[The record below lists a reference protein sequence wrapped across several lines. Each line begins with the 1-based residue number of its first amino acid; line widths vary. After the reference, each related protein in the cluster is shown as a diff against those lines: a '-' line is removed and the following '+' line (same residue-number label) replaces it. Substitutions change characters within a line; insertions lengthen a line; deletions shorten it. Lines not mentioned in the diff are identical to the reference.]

1 MEFQFNDG
9 VLLGYPREQVFEFFS
24 LAENLNVM
32 TPPWARFSILTPL
45 PIEMAVGTIINY
57 RIELHRVPLRWESEI
72 TEWEPPLKFT
82 DVQRRGPY
90 KRWVHEHIF
99 EEAPGGTLVT
109 DRVTYE
115 VTGGALVNRLFVA
128 RELRRIFAYRKA
140 KLLEIYP

>member
-9 VLLGYPREQVFEFFS
+9 VLLGYPREQVFKFFA
-24 LAENLNVM
+24 LPENLNVM
-32 TPPWARFSILTPL
+32 TPPWVRFSILTPL

-57 RIELHRVPLRWESEI
+57 RIELHRVPVRWESEI
-72 TEWEPPLKFT
+72 TEWDPPLKFT
-82 DVQRRGPY
+82 DVQLRGPY

-99 EEAPGGTLVT
+99 EETPGGTLVT

-115 VTGGALVNRLFVA
+115 VTGGALVNSLFVA

-140 KLLEIYP
+140 KLLELYS